1 MLVDDHRIIREG
13 LRSMIEKEPSMEVAG
28 EAESGRSAIHL
39 AKELRP
45 DVIVMDLT
53 MPDLGGI
60 EATREILANSP
71 DTKVL
76 ALSMHSDK
84 RFVNGALGAGA
95 SGYLLKDCAFEE
107 LARAISALIAN
118 QTYISPS
125 IAGNAH

>member
-28 EAESGRSAIHL
+28 EAENGRSAIHL

-107 LARAISALIAN
+107 LSRAISALIAN
-118 QTYISPS
+118 QIYISPS
-125 IAGNAH
+125 IAGNAQ

>member
-1 MLVDDHRIIREG
+1 
-13 LRSMIEKEPSMEVAG
+13 MIEKEPSMEVAG
-28 EAESGRSAIHL
+28 EAENGRSAIHL

-107 LARAISALIAN
+107 LSRAISALIAN
-118 QTYISPS
+118 QIYISPS
-125 IAGNAH
+125 IAGNAQ